1 MSTDDITAIGKRH
14 GLEFDSVASG
24 GRYQLLML
32 APGGDEKPVFVLENP
47 ENGEGP
53 SDPNARIGIICY
65 PNMDRWTDC
74 VEAVFPN
81 AEAAL
86 KQLASAD
93 FRTALVWEVAGL
105 LNPGPTMEA
114 TLEAIAWS
122 VEAQQVIKKQDF
134 TFAEMANEI
143 LENSGAEIALIPHPG
158 SQD

>member
-1 MSTDDITAIGKRH
+1 MSTDDIAEIGKRH
-14 GLEFDSVASG
+14 GLEFDFVASG
-24 GRYQLLML
+24 GRHQLLMF

-53 SDPNARIGIICY
+53 SDPNGPIGIICY

-74 VEAVFPN
+74 VEAVFTN
-81 AEAAL
+81 AETAL
-86 KQLASAD
+86 KQLANVD

-122 VEAQQVIKKQDF
+122 VESQQVIKKQDF

-158 SQD
+158 SQN

>member
-1 MSTDDITAIGKRH
+1 MSTDDIAEVGKRH
-14 GLEFDSVASG
+14 GLEFDFVASS

-32 APGGDEKPVFVLENP
+32 SPGGDGKPVFVLENP

-53 SDPNARIGIICY
+53 SDPDGPIGIICY

-86 KQLASAD
+86 KQLASTD

-114 TLEAIAWS
+114 TLETIAWS
-122 VEAQQVIKKQDF
+122 EDAQRVIKKQDY

-143 LENSGAEIALIPHPG
+143 LANSGAEIALIPHPG